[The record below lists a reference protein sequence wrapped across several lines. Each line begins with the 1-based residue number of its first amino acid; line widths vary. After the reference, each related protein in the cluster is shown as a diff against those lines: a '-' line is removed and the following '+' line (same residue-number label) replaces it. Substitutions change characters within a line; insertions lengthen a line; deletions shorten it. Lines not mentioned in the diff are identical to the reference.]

1 MRKLLV
7 YFTLLITNA
16 AFADDIELY
25 LKRNVNA
32 PQTPKVMI
40 IFDTS
45 GSMAFSSITGDS
57 CGYDYGRDRYIL
69 CPDNRLGV
77 AKNAIAKLIN
87 DNADIDFGLMRF
99 NGSNGGYILA
109 GLGANRSTILNQVS
123 SLEANGATPL
133 SETLWESYLYLSGRT
148 RYYSWFWPSADQDT
162 SVERYGHYIS
172 PFEAIANDPN
182 VCGSSAN
189 VIIMTDGEPSN
200 DSDSDL
206 SIISE
211 YLATFSIL
219 PTTLHSSYLPALAEV
234 IHQRDDL
241 YTLRGG
247 SVKDRG
253 RVYTIGFGRGMD
265 AGGIEIL
272 EKTAE
277 LGGGVY
283 TQANTASELSEALK
297 NQLDNIRELNDSFT
311 SPSIAT
317 SSSDQTQSGK
327 ALYYTMFLASP
338 NARWQGNLK
347 KLEFSNNNVVDM
359 HGAAALDENGLI
371 KAGATTFWS
380 ESGSQDGNSVKRG
393 GVNER
398 LQKQSQRTIYS
409 DYGSGTLREFSAAEG
424 KRQYRRWKA
433 FADKLKIGNISGRKK
448 TNVEQLINWVYGQ
461 DVDDEDKDG
470 NTSERRESIFGD
482 PLHSKPVT
490 MDYGNGDIRVIVGT
504 NAGLLHMFKDE
515 GKTVSESWAF
525 IPEDLFDILH
535 STRVSKA
542 DTKLYG
548 MDGPL
553 TVYFHDINQDQKVN
567 GEDKVWLFAG
577 MRRGGNRYYA
587 FDITTPDSP
596 TLLWG
601 GPIVGGTDGDF
612 KELAQTWSKPQVT
625 FIEKQGNSPVLIFA
639 AGYDTN
645 KDSNGKSLDSVG
657 RGIFIVDAKTGSLV
671 WSLTPKT
678 GFKGKHSIPGDVEIL
693 DSNYDGYT
701 DRLYFAD
708 TGGDVWRVDM
718 PGANPNDADTKWT
731 HFKLAELADVGATG
745 DRRFFYKPAVANTYF
760 SKVTRTTVSGTTFK
774 TRKDT
779 PYEAILLGSGN
790 RSRPTLNGVR
800 DYLFMIRDENTV
812 TQSFQSNVPEPIKI
826 NNLMDISNDPFAA
839 KLSDLEGFTDVEV
852 TLGSFHGWKYAL
864 SANEKSL
871 AAPTVVGGVAYFTSF
886 TPPATVSRCEAS
898 AGKGGLYAFHLHYGT
913 QVYDKLKYETTP
925 VVPDTPKKY
934 VSCENGNGTDCE
946 TVVRMVGPAIK
957 KGEGSGQG
965 KGPVVGTPWKAA
977 GIVTEAQ
984 PVVIN
989 GKINLIRE
997 QVDFGLKTRQMF
1009 IYKKEENDEK

>member
-1 MRKLLV
+1 MRKLLAC
-7 YFTLLITNA
+7 FLLLIAKTA
-16 AFADDIELY
+16 LADDIELY
-25 LKRNVNA
+25 LKRNVNVQ
-32 PQTPKVMI
+32 QTPKVMV

-45 GSMAFSSITGDS
+45 GSMAFSSIDGNS
-57 CGYDYGRDRYIL
+57 CGYDYALERYIL
-69 CPDNRLGV
+69 CPNNRLGV
-77 AKNAIAKLIN
+77 AKNAVTKLLN

-109 GLGANRSTILNQVS
+109 GLGANRSTILTQVN

-133 SETLWESYLYLSGRT
+133 SETLWEAYLYLSGRT
-148 RYYSWFWPSADQDT
+148 RYYSWFWPSSDQDA
-162 SVERYGHYIS
+162 SVQRYGHYIS

-189 VIIMTDGEPSN
+189 VIVVTDGEPSN

-206 SIISE
+206 SITSE
-211 YLATFSIL
+211 YLATFSTL
-219 PTTLHSSYLPALAEV
+219 PTALHGSYLPALAEV
-234 IHQRDDL
+234 IHQREDL
-241 YTLRGG
+241 YTLLGG

-253 RVYTIGFGRGMD
+253 RVYTIGFGTGMD
-265 AGGIEIL
+265 DEGIAIL

-283 TQANTASELSEALK
+283 TQANTANELSEALK

-311 SPSIAT
+311 SPSIST
-317 SSSDQTQSGK
+317 SNSNQTESGK
-327 ALYYTMFLASP
+327 SLYYTMFLASP

-347 KLEFSNNNVVDM
+347 KLEFANNNVVDM

-371 KAGATTFWS
+371 KASATTFWS
-380 ESGSQDGNSVKRG
+380 EPGSQDGNSVKRG
-393 GVNER
+393 GVNES

-409 DYGSGTLREFSAAEG
+409 DYGAGQLREFTATEG
-424 KRQYRRWKA
+424 KRQYRKWKT
-433 FADKLKIGNISGRKK
+433 FADKLKIANIPGRKK
-448 TNVEQLINWVYGQ
+448 KNVEQLINWVYGQ

-470 NTSERRESIFGD
+470 NSSERRDTIFGD

-515 GKTVSESWAF
+515 GNTVSESWAF
-525 IPEDLFDILH
+525 IPEALFDILH
-535 STRVSKA
+535 STRMAQA

-553 TVYFHDINQDQKVN
+553 TVYFHDVDQDKKVN

-577 MRRGGNRYYA
+577 MRRGGKHYYA
-587 FDITTPDSP
+587 FDITNPDEP
-596 TLLWG
+596 TMLWG
-601 GPIVGGTDGDF
+601 GPIIGGKDDF

-625 FIEKQGNSPVLIFA
+625 FIEKQGDSPVLIFA

-645 KDSNGKSLDSVG
+645 KDSNGKSSDSAG
-657 RGIFIVDAKTGSLV
+657 RGIFIVDAKTGALV
-671 WSLTPKT
+671 WSLTPAS
-678 GFKGKHSIPGDVEIL
+678 GFQGKHSIPADVEIL

-718 PGANPNDADTKWT
+718 PGDNPNDSDTKWT
-731 HFKLAELADVGATG
+731 HFKLAELAGAGTSG

-760 SKVTRTTVSGTTFK
+760 SKVTRTTVSGTALK

-790 RSRPTLNGVR
+790 RSRPTLNGVK

-812 TQSFQSNVPEPIKI
+812 TQSFQTNVPEPIKVAD
-826 NNLMDISNDPFAA
+826 LMDISSDPFAA
-839 KLSDLEGFTDVEV
+839 KLNDIDGFTDVEV
-852 TLGSFHGWKYAL
+852 TLGGFNGWKYAL

-871 AAPTVVGGVAYFTSF
+871 ASPTVAGGVAYFTSF
-886 TPPATVSRCEAS
+886 TPPASVSRCEAS
-898 AGKGGLYAFHLHYGT
+898 AGKGNLYAFHLHYGT
-913 QVYDKLKYETTP
+913 QVYEKLKYETTP

-934 VSCENGNGTDCE
+934 VSCEGTSGTDCE

-957 KGEGSGQG
+957 KSEASGGG
-965 KGPVVGTPWKAA
+965 KGPVAGTPWKAA

-989 GKINLIRE
+989 GKVKLTRE